1 MPATVT
7 EPHVSAPAT
16 SAVPAP
22 AHTGRLIRKLALV
35 FLVFAAVA
43 VVLNCAL
50 TYVNTR
56 DTYLQAQADRLRQ
69 IGTYA
74 ATSSSGTADVTGYY
88 ADWVAADRIDPA
100 RTVEEQ
106 SAAATEAYTLYAS
119 EYERL
124 AEGVDEL
131 PADDEAYL
139 DGLYEQY
146 AFENTLTQYYSL
158 ADMLDRLKR
167 YFEVESLALVIPDAQ
182 THEVRYVAEAVGE
195 GQTRGQGGI
204 HAFGDVEARDAD
216 GYPRLWA
223 TVETGAVQDGV
234 ELSPDG
240 SLYTVYVPL
249 TAVDGT
255 LWLCEVSISTS
266 AFAAA
271 VLSQMLGTVAVSC
284 VVFALCLAGIVVAL
298 RRSLVRPIVQ
308 LSGQVR
314 RYAADKS
321 PQVALDI
328 RAGGYPADEV
338 GDLAGNV
345 ADMIDELR
353 QHMDDIARMSAERER
368 VRSELAVARRIQ
380 LSALPAVQPPFT
392 GEDGGAF
399 ALSASM
405 NPAREVGGD
414 FYDFFMVDA
423 TRCAVVVADVSGKGV
438 PAALFMMR
446 AKALLRQL
454 LAEGLPPEQAMAR
467 ANEGLSAD
475 NEENMFVTVW
485 LGVLDTATGELHF
498 ANGGHNPAVY
508 RGADGSVT
516 WLRERSGLLLG
527 GFAGAPYK
535 GFARTMAPGDVL
547 VLYTDGVTEAMDP
560 GQHCYGNDRLEHL
573 VAGLADGTAEDPAA
587 VVEAVQADVRAF
599 ADGAEQADD
608 ITLLVLRFRG
618 DAGAR

>member
-1 MPATVT
+1 MPETPAT
-7 EPHVSAPAT
+7 
-16 SAVPAP
+16 P

-88 ADWVAADRIDPA
+88 ADWVAAADRIDPA

-106 SAAATEAYTLYAS
+106 SAAATEAYNRYAS

-124 AEGVDEL
+124 AAGVDEL

-167 YFEVESLALVIPDAQ
+167 YFEVERLALVIPDEQAR
-182 THEVRYVAEAVGE
+182 EVRYVAEAAGE
-195 GQTRGQGGI
+195 GQTRGRDGV
-204 HAFGDVEARDAD
+204 HAFGDVEARDAG
-216 GYPRLWA
+216 GYPQLWA

-234 ELSPDG
+234 ERSPDG
-240 SLYTVYVPL
+240 ALYTVYVPL

-255 LWLCEVSISTS
+255 LWLCEVSISTR

-271 VLSQMLGTVAVSC
+271 VLAQMLGTVAVSC

-298 RRSLVRPIVQ
+298 RRSLVRPIAR

-345 ADMIDELR
+345 ADMIDELQ
-353 QHMDDIARMSAERER
+353 QHMADVARMSAERER

-380 LSALPAVQPPFT
+380 LSALPAVRPPFT
-392 GEDGGAF
+392 GADGGTF

-414 FYDFFMVDA
+414 FYDFFMVDT

-485 LGVLDTATGELHF
+485 LGVLGTATGELRF

-508 RGADGSVT
+508 RGADGSVA

-560 GQHCYGNDRLEHL
+560 GQHCYGNDRLEQL
-573 VAGLADGTAEDPAA
+573 VAGLPDDVAAEPAA

-608 ITLLVLRFRG
+608 ITILVLRFRG
-618 DAGAR
+618 AQG